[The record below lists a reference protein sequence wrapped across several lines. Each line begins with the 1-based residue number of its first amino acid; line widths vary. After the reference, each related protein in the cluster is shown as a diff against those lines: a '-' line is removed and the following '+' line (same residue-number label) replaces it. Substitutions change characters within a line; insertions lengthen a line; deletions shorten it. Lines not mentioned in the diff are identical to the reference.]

1 MNPDEPSPNDSLAES
16 PREQRLGELIN
27 DYFDRRE
34 RGEDISQEEFL
45 ASNPEYA
52 EELRGH
58 LAGLDLITDLG
69 SSMSATLPGNWT
81 PAPKGSS
88 AQDALASETTPI
100 PKIPGYD
107 IQKQIGRGGMG
118 IVYKALQVSTKRV
131 VALKLLLEG
140 PFASDMARR
149 RFEREVALSAA
160 LKHNNI
166 IPIYDSGNVD
176 GRMYY
181 AMEYIFGTSLT
192 DHLKIN
198 KPDLR
203 QRMQIFIKICGAVS
217 HAHQRGVIHR
227 DLKPTNILVD
237 GTNEPHVLDFGLAK
251 AGMFGDPTASMTA
264 QIVGTPAYMSPEQ
277 ASGDPSGIDIRTDVY
292 ALGVMLYEMLTGEMP
307 YDTNVSMGK
316 ILHNIA
322 QAEPR
327 PPGKFNPKIDGEVTA
342 ILLKALEK
350 SKDSRY
356 QSVDALSSDVQ
367 HYLAGEPIS
376 AKPPSGMYLLKKVV
390 LKHKVVVGVAAFAI
404 IAALTGMFVIGQFR
418 KTLKEKEAVVRN
430 TEEQNKRLE
439 DQLLAKQVAD
449 EAARRVQEENRLKRE
464 AVLRTLSPE
473 QKKIAEGLSDL
484 FDQAASKES
493 VVPFGLDLAGK
504 AISSVL
510 APATATEDTT
520 KKELYDPNRPE
531 RSTKPRDT
539 AGGGT
544 STAQTFQ
551 ETAKLIGGEAVK
563 VLAPGLVDLGKT
575 TTQPASVAPASP
587 APAAE
592 QGPTLS
598 KQQIQEQI
606 DKLMKQLEQAEKASA
621 SSQPTSAPAT
631 SQPTSVP
638 AKQ

>member
-1 MNPDEPSPNDSLAES
+1 MNPDDPSPNDSLAEG
-16 PREQRLGELIN
+16 PREERLGELIN

-45 ASNPEYA
+45 ARNPEYA

-88 AQDALASETTPI
+88 AQNGLAAESTPI
-100 PKIPGYD
+100 PTIPGYD
-107 IQKQIGRGGMG
+107 IHKQIGRGGMG
-118 IVYKALQVSTKRV
+118 IVYKALQISTKRV

-140 PFASDMARR
+140 PFASDMARK

-198 KPDLR
+198 NPDLR
-203 QRMQIFIKICGAVS
+203 QRLQIFVKICSAVS

-251 AGMFGDPTASMTA
+251 AGMFGDPTTSITA

-292 ALGVMLYEMLTGEMP
+292 ALGVMLYEMLTGAMP

-327 PPGKFNPKIDGEVTA
+327 PPGKFNPKVDGELTA

-350 SKDSRY
+350 SKDTRY

-390 LKHKVVVGVAAFAI
+390 LKHKVVVGVAVFAL
-404 IAALTGMFVIGQFR
+404 IAAITGLLVIGQFR
-418 KTLKEKEAVVRN
+418 TKLKEKDAIARDSAERN
-430 TEEQNKRLE
+430 KLLE

-449 EAARRVQEENRLKRE
+449 EEARRKR
-464 AVLRTLSPE
+464 E
-473 QKKIAEGLSDL
+473 QKKRELDAALANIDPKSRETMKPFLEAAAELASGESTAPMGLSL
-484 FDQAASKES
+484 LGRMASKLVPEETEES
-493 VVPFGLDLAGK
+493 P
-504 AISSVL
+504 
-510 APATATEDTT
+510 
-520 KKELYDPNRPE
+520 KKDLYDPTQPE
-531 RSTKPRDT
+531 RSAKPKD
-539 AGGGT
+539 AGT
-544 STAQTFQ
+544 EASTAQAMQ
-551 ETAKLIGGEAVK
+551 EGLRKIGGEAVK
-563 VLAPGLVDLGKT
+563 VLAPGLVDLGKQ
-575 TTQPASVAPASP
+575 TTQPATQLDAPA
-587 APAAE
+587 
-592 QGPTLS
+592 QVPTLS

-606 DKLMKQLEQAEKASA
+606 DKLMKQLEQVEKASPA
-621 SSQPTSAPAT
+621 TQPTSAPAT
-631 SQPTSVP
+631 SQPTSAP
-638 AKQ
+638 AGE

>member
-404 IAALTGMFVIGQFR
+404 IAAITGMFVIGQFR
-418 KTLKEKEAVVRN
+418 KTLKEKEAFVRD
-430 TEEQNKRLE
+430 TVEQNKRLE

-449 EAARRVQEENRLKRE
+449 EEARRLQEQKDRE
-464 AVLRTLSPE
+464 VNAVLASLPPDQRENYAKVVETFKGLTGEASAPMALSLIGKMASQLVP
-473 QKKIAEGLSDL
+473 KDAE
-484 FDQAASKES
+484 ET
-493 VVPFGLDLAGK
+493 P
-504 AISSVL
+504 
-510 APATATEDTT
+510 
-520 KKELYDPNRPE
+520 KKELYDPTQPE
-531 RSTKPRDT
+531 RSTKPKDPS
-539 AGGGT
+539 AEA
-544 STAQTFQ
+544 STAQAMQ
-551 ETAKLIGGEAVK
+551 EGLRKIGGEAVK